1 LHLYKRTWNVYN
13 KLFYFS
19 WYTIHFI
26 VNVMLIYC
34 FVYIF
39 CNTIFG
45 INIINS
51 LPKHVHICYITL
63 IFIRTNTYQGA
74 KLKMVFLEKMFLVL
88 VILISPIVMVFTL
101 DPITYIITLLYKLFY
116 VPLYNVFIYISYSI
130 LNIYKK
136 IRLYVSRK

>member
-1 LHLYKRTWNVYN
+1 
-13 KLFYFS
+13 
-19 WYTIHFI
+19 
-26 VNVMLIYC
+26 
-34 FVYIF
+34 
-39 CNTIFG
+39 
-45 INIINS
+45 
-51 LPKHVHICYITL
+51 
-63 IFIRTNTYQGA
+63 
-74 KLKMVFLEKMFLVL
+74 MVFLEKMFLVL